1 MDTFREA
8 CALLPTSLG
17 QALSCGRF
25 TRTEEIR
32 LRIGQPPTALIGGAE
47 IRIRDK
53 SFEPDELM
61 RLLEKAT
68 GASLHSSMQSMKNG
82 YISWHG
88 LRIGLCGQ
96 AIYNH
101 GELTGFRN
109 YSSAVIRIPHECR
122 DVCRAEVHKIISD
135 GGSTLVA
142 APPGVGKTTALRELV
157 RVFSEA
163 GIRTAVVDERNELA
177 ATENGRAQFEL
188 GSCTDVLVNVP
199 KAQGAMMLLRGMNP
213 QVIAMDEIT
222 QPEDIRA
229 IGEIAGC
236 GVAVLATA
244 HGRSQAEMLRR
255 PLYRELFE
263 MGVFENLLTVS
274 LSNGRR
280 GYLLERLKT

>member
-1 MDTFREA
+1 MDAFREA
-8 CALLPTSLG
+8 CVLLPTSLG

-25 TRTEEIR
+25 TRAEEIR

-122 DVCRAEVHKIISD
+122 DICRAEAHRIISD
-135 GGSTLVA
+135 GLGSTFIA

-157 RVFSEA
+157 RLFSEA
-163 GIRTAVVDERNELA
+163 GI
-177 ATENGRAQFEL
+177 
-188 GSCTDVLVNVP
+188 
-199 KAQGAMMLLRGMNP
+199 
-213 QVIAMDEIT
+213 
-222 QPEDIRA
+222 
-229 IGEIAGC
+229 
-236 GVAVLATA
+236 
-244 HGRSQAEMLRR
+244 
-255 PLYRELFE
+255 
-263 MGVFENLLTVS
+263 
-274 LSNGRR
+274 
-280 GYLLERLKT
+280 